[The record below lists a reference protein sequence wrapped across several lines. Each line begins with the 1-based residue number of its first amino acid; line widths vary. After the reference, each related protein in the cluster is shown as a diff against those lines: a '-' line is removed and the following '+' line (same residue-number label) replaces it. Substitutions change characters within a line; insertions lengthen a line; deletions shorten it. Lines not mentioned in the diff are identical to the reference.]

1 MTRDLTQSAIDRQ
14 NILNNTQA
22 IEIIS
27 SKLGFNGLLYNEEY
41 KFTTKMVADI
51 YDVDV
56 RTIKRYVE
64 NFEEELGHNGYVV
77 IKGAK
82 LKEFKELFGHL
93 MSANDDD
100 VSQRDT
106 DVPLSVQNINNQS
119 YKKIKALAVFNFR
132 AVLNLG
138 MLLAESEKAKQV
150 RSLMLDVVIDTINKR
165 IGGSTKYINQRDEE
179 FLVAIT
185 REPEYRKEFTNA
197 LNLYLDMGPMKY
209 SIYTDAIYNTI
220 FIENA
225 KEYKAILKLEAKDN
239 LRDTMYAEVL
249 KLIAQFEIGIAD
261 EMQEKSTAL
270 GRKLK
275 PSELNL
281 LIDDFSKKRFWIP
294 QIEDARAKMAS
305 RDYGLRNI
313 MHQRLQNYIGA
324 LSKEDYNRFLGERS
338 KDLIDRLLENPELID
353 VFKRLK
359 DR

>member
-14 NILNNTQA
+14 NVLNNTQA
-22 IEIIS
+22 IGMIS
-27 SKLGFNGLLYNEEY
+27 SKLGFNGLLYNDEF
-41 KFTTKMVADI
+41 KFTTKMVADF

-56 RTIKRYVE
+56 RTVKRYVE
-64 NFEEELGHNGYVV
+64 NFEDELEHNGYIVL
-77 IKGAK
+77 KGAK

-106 DVPLSVQNINNQS
+106 NVPLSNQTSGNQS

-138 MLLAESEKAKQV
+138 MLLTESEKAKQV
-150 RSLMLDVVIDTINKR
+150 RSLLLDVVIDTINKR

-185 REPEYRKEFTNA
+185 REPQYRKEFTNA

-209 SIYTDAIYNTI
+209 SIYTDAIYNAI

-249 KLIAQFEIGIAD
+249 KLIASFEIGIAD
-261 EMQEKSTAL
+261 EIREKSEEFD
-270 GRKLK
+270 RKLR

-281 LIDDFSKKRFWIP
+281 LIDSFAKKRLWIP

-313 MHQRLQNYIGA
+313 IHQRLQNYIGA
-324 LSKEDYNRFLGERS
+324 LSKEDYSRFLGEKS
-338 KDLIDRLLENPELID
+338 KDLIDRVLDNPDLID

-359 DR
+359 NR